1 MTRILVTGFE
11 PFHQASQNPS
21 QALIEAIA
29 REGNTD
35 IETLLLPV
43 LFTQAPQIAI
53 EKIEKWKPDAVV
65 ALGQAEGRTHITPE
79 KIAINLDDARI
90 EDNQGNQPSQRSIH
104 QGGADGLF
112 STLPIERM
120 VEAIKAVDVPA
131 ALSLSAGTFV
141 CNHLFYHLQSYCK
154 ERGIRSGFV
163 HVPLM
168 ESQAAEFP
176 NLPTM
181 KFEEMLK
188 GIKAALSVL

>member
-1 MTRILVTGFE
+1 MTGFE
-11 PFHQASQNPS
+11 PFHQASENPS

-29 REGNTD
+29 HEGNPD

-43 LFTQAPQIAI
+43 VFGKAPQIAM
-53 EKIEKWKPDAVV
+53 EKTDEWKPDVVV
-65 ALGQAEGRTHITPE
+65 ALGQAEGRTQITPE
-79 KIAINLDDARI
+79 RIAINLDDARI
-90 EDNQGNQPSQRSIH
+90 EDNEGNQPANQAIAE
-104 QGGADGLF
+104 GGADGLF
-112 STLPIERM
+112 STLPVEQM
-120 VEAIKAVDVPA
+120 VEAMKAIGVSA

-141 CNHLFYHLQSYCK
+141 CNHLFYQLQSYCK

-168 ESQAAEFP
+168 ESQASEFP

>member
-1 MTRILVTGFE
+1 MTGFE
-11 PFHQASQNPS
+11 PFHQASENPS
-21 QALIEAIA
+21 QALIESLAS
-29 REGNTD
+29 EGNPD

-43 LFTQAPQIAI
+43 VFGKAPQIAM
-53 EKIEKWKPDAVV
+53 EKIDEWKPNVVV
-65 ALGQAEGRTHITPE
+65 ALGQAEGRTQITPE
-79 KIAINLDDARI
+79 RIAINLDDARI
-90 EDNQGNQPSQRSIH
+90 EDNEGNQPANQAIVE
-104 QGGADGLF
+104 GGSDGLF
-112 STLPIERM
+112 STLPVEQM
-120 VEAIKAVDVPA
+120 VEAMATVGVPA

-141 CNHLFYHLQSYCK
+141 CNHLFYQLQSYCK
-154 ERGIRSGFV
+154 ARGIRSGFV